1 MLSFEYPEFEIFMQH
16 KRIAIWK
23 VLGKYS
29 GALRR
34 EPQERYQILEVNN
47 VEIHS
52 SGHRGWGPMEITCK
66 TVKNIVY

>member
-1 MLSFEYPEFEIFMQH
+1 MLSVEYPEFEIFMQH

-52 SGHRGWGPMEITCK
+52 SGHRG
-66 TVKNIVY
+66 